1 MKWQMPKT
9 LLGLAAIGLAAGASI
24 FAMPQKSD
32 AQGAPVRIAYVD
44 PLSGPMAGIG
54 DTGLKNFQYILEEI
68 NAKGGVL
75 GGRKLEIVPY
85 DNKLNAQET
94 IVQVQKAIDDGIR
107 IITQGNGTAFAIAIS
122 EFVTKYNERNPG
134 KEVVYLNY
142 AAVDPIL
149 TNAKCSYWHFRWDA
163 NTEQK
168 MAAITNFLQNRKDV
182 KKMYLINQD
191 YAFGQGVRDL
201 AVKMLKEKRSDIE
214 IVGNELHPLAK
225 VTDFSPYIAKIKASG
240 ADSVITGNWG
250 SDMALLVKAAA
261 DAGLQV
267 NFFTFYAGGTGG
279 PTAIK
284 QANLSDRVYAVG
296 EGFANIDHKSAHAFE
311 KGLRAKYGVSLFY
324 PRGVNQMR
332 MLAAAINQAKS
343 DDPKKFAAVLHGMKF
358 EVFNGGEGTM
368 RADDHQFI
376 QPLYMA
382 SFGPLK
388 AGQEFD
394 EEKTGWGW
402 TIAGKIDAKDT
413 LVPTTCKMNK
423 PS

>member
-1 MKWQMPKT
+1 MKWQMPKK
-9 LLGLAAIGLAAGASI
+9 LLGLAAVGLVAGAGYL
-24 FAMPQKSD
+24 ALPQKTE
-32 AQGAPVRIAYVD
+32 AQGATIRIAYVD

-68 NAKGGVL
+68 NAKGGAN
-75 GGRKLEIVPY
+75 GKKLEIVPF

-94 IVQVQKAIDDGIR
+94 IVQVQKAVDQGIR

-122 EFVTKYNERNPG
+122 EWVTKYNERNPG

-149 TNAKCSYWHFRWDA
+149 TNDKCSYWHFRWDA

-168 MAAITNFLQNRKDV
+168 MAAITTFLKDRQDV
-182 KKMYLINQD
+182 KKVYLINQD
-191 YAFGQGVRDL
+191 YAFGHGVRDL
-201 AVKMLKEKRSDIE
+201 AVKMLKEKRADIE

-225 VTDFSPYIAKIKASG
+225 VTDFAPYIAKIKAAG
-240 ADSVITGNWG
+240 ADSIITGNWG
-250 SDMALLVKAAA
+250 NDISLLIKAAA

-284 QANLSDRVYAVG
+284 QANLANRVFAVG
-296 EGFANIDHKSAHAFE
+296 EGFGNIPHKASQDFE
-311 KGLRAKYGVSLFY
+311 KGLRDKFKVGLFY

-343 DDPKKFAAVLHGMKF
+343 DDPKKFAAILHGMKF
-358 EVFNGGEGTM
+358 EVFNGGQGEM
-368 RADDHQFI
+368 RADDHQFM
-376 QPLYMA
+376 QPMYMA
-382 SFGPLK
+382 SFGPIK
-388 AGQEFD
+388 ADQPFD
-394 EEKTGWGW
+394 EENTGWGW
-402 TIAGKIDAKDT
+402 SIAGKVDAKDT
-413 LVPTTCKMNK
+413 AVPTTCKMNK

>member
-1 MKWQMPKT
+1 MKWQMPKK
-9 LLGLAAIGLAAGASI
+9 LFGLAAAGLVAGAGYL
-24 FAMPQKSD
+24 ALPQKSE
-32 AQGAPVRIAYVD
+32 AQSGTIRIAYVD

-54 DTGLKNFQYILEEI
+54 DAGLKNFQYILEEI
-68 NAKGGVL
+68 NAKGGAN
-75 GGRKLEIVPY
+75 GKKLEIVPF

-134 KEVVYLNY
+134 KEVIYLNY

-168 MAAITNFLQNRKDV
+168 MAAITAFLKDRKDV

-201 AVKMLKEKRSDIE
+201 ALKMLKERRPDIE

-225 VTDFSPYIAKIKASG
+225 ITDFAPYIAKIKASG

-250 SDMALLVKAAA
+250 SDIALLIKAAA

-284 QANLSDRVYAVG
+284 QANLANRVFAVG
-296 EGFANIDHKSAHAFE
+296 EGFANIEHKASQDFE
-311 KGLRAKYGVSLFY
+311 KGLRAKYKVGLFY

-332 MLAAAINQAKS
+332 MLAEAINKTKS
-343 DDPKKFAAVLHGMKF
+343 EDPKKIAAALEGMKF
-358 EVFNGGEGTM
+358 EVFNGGQGEM
-368 RADDHQFI
+368 RASDHQFM

-388 AGQEFD
+388 AGQPFD
-394 EEKTGWGW
+394 EENTGWGW
-402 TIAGKIDAKDT
+402 SIAGKVDPKDT
-413 LVPTTCKMNK
+413 DVPTTCKMNR

>member
-1 MKWQMPKT
+1 MKWHMPKK
-9 LLGLAAIGLAAGASI
+9 LLGLAAIGLAAGAGY
-24 FAMPQKSD
+24 FALPQKTE
-32 AQGAPVRIAYVD
+32 AQNAPIRIAYVD
-44 PLSGPMAGIG
+44 PLSGPMAAIG
-54 DTGLKNFQYILEEI
+54 DTGLKNFQFILEEI
-68 NAKGGVL
+68 NAKGGAN
-75 GGRKLEIVPY
+75 GRKLEIVAY

-107 IITQGNGTAFAIAIS
+107 IITQGNGTSFAIAIS

-149 TNAKCSYWHFRWDA
+149 TNDKCSYWHFRWDA
-163 NTEQK
+163 NTEMK
-168 MAAITNFLQNRKDV
+168 MEAITSFVRDRKDI
-182 KKMYLINQD
+182 KKVYLINQD
-191 YAFGQGVRDL
+191 YAFGHGVRDL
-201 AVKMLKEKRSDIE
+201 AVKQLTAKRKDVE
-214 IVGNELHPLAK
+214 IVGNEVHPLAK

-240 ADSVITGNWG
+240 ADTVITGNWG

-267 NFFTFYAGGTGG
+267 NFLTFYAGGSGG

-284 QANLSDRVYAVG
+284 QANLSNRVYAVG
-296 EGFANIDHKSAHAFE
+296 EGFANIPHKESVDFE
-311 KGLRAKYGVSLFY
+311 KALRAKYKISLFY

-332 MLAAAINQAKS
+332 MLAAAITQSKS
-343 DDPKKFAAVLHGMKF
+343 DDPKKFAAVLDGMKF
-358 EVFNGGEGTM
+358 QVFNGGEGYM

-382 SFGPLK
+382 VFGPIK
-388 AGQEFD
+388 ADQPFD
-394 EEKTGWGW
+394 EEGTGWGW
-402 TIAGKIDAKDT
+402 TIASKIEAKDT
-413 LVPTTCKMNK
+413 IVPTTCKMNK

>member
-1 MKWQMPKT
+1 MKLLPKT
-9 LLGLAAIGLAAGASI
+9 LLGLAAFALVAVAGF
-24 FAMPQKSD
+24 FALPQKTE
-32 AQGAPVRIAYVD
+32 AQTGTIKIAFVD

-54 DTGLKNFQYILEEI
+54 DSGLKIFNFIADEL
-68 NAKGGVL
+68 NAKGGAA
-75 GGRKLEIVPY
+75 GRKFEIVAF

-94 IVQVQKAIDDGIR
+94 IVQVQKAIDQGIR
-107 IITQGNGTAFAIAIS
+107 IITQGNGTSFAIAIS

-134 KEVVYLNY
+134 KEVIYLNY

-168 MAAITNFLQNRKDV
+168 MAAITAFLKDRKDV

-191 YAFGQGVRDL
+191 YAFGHGVRDL
-201 AVKMLKEKRSDIE
+201 AVKMLKERRPDVQ
-214 IVGNELHPLAK
+214 IVGNEVHPLAK
-225 VTDFSPYIAKIKASG
+225 VSDFSPYIAKIKASG

-250 SDMALLVKAAA
+250 SDIALLIKAAA

-284 QANLSDRVYAVG
+284 QANLADRVYAVG
-296 EGFANIDHKSAHAFE
+296 EGFANIDHKASQEFE
-311 KGLRAKYGVSLFY
+311 KALRAKYGISNFY
-324 PRGVNQMR
+324 PRAVNQMR
-332 MLAAAINQAKS
+332 MLAQAVNQAKS
-343 DDPKKFAAVLHGMKF
+343 GDDIKKIAAALHGMKF
-358 EVFNGGEGTM
+358 EVFTGGQGYM
-368 RADDHQFI
+368 RADDHQFM
-376 QPLYMA
+376 QPMYMA

-388 AGQEFD
+388 AGQNFD

-402 TIAGKIDAKDT
+402 TVKGKVDPKQT
-413 LVPTTCKMNK
+413 EVPTTCKMNK

>member
-1 MKWQMPKT
+1 MKRLLPKT
-9 LLGLAAIGLAAGASI
+9 LLGLAAFGLAAGAG
-24 FAMPQKSD
+24 FLVLPQKTE
-32 AQGAPVRIAYVD
+32 AQGATIRIAYVD

-54 DTGLKNFQYILEEI
+54 DTGLKNFQYILDDI
-68 NAKGGVL
+68 NAKGGAN
-75 GGRKLEIVPY
+75 GKKFEIVPF

-94 IVQVQKAIDDGIR
+94 IVQVQKAIDSGIR

-134 KEVVYLNY
+134 KEVIYLNY

-168 MAAITNFLQNRKDV
+168 MAAITAFLKDRKDV

-191 YAFGQGVRDL
+191 YAFGHGVRDL
-201 AVKMLKEKRSDIE
+201 AVKMLKERRPDIE

-225 VTDFSPYIAKIKASG
+225 ITDFAPYIAKIKASG

-250 SDMALLVKAAA
+250 NDISLLIKAAA

-279 PTAIK
+279 PTAVK
-284 QANLSDRVYAVG
+284 QANLANRVYAVG
-296 EGFANIDHKSAHAFE
+296 EGFANIPHKASQDFE
-311 KGLRAKYGVSLFY
+311 KGLRDKYKVGLFY

-332 MLAAAINQAKS
+332 MLAEAINKAKS
-343 DDPKKFAAVLHGMKF
+343 EDPKKFAAVLHDMKF
-358 EVFNGGEGTM
+358 EVFNGGEGFM
-368 RADDHQFI
+368 RADDHQFM
-376 QPLYMA
+376 QPMYMA
-382 SFGPLK
+382 SFGPIK
-388 AGQEFD
+388 ADQPFD
-394 EEKTGWGW
+394 EENTGWGW
-402 TIAGKIDAKDT
+402 SIAGKVDPKET

>member
-1 MKWQMPKT
+1 MKWQMPKK
-9 LLGLAAIGLAAGASI
+9 LLGLAAVGLVAGAGYL
-24 FAMPQKSD
+24 ALPQKTE
-32 AQGAPVRIAYVD
+32 AQGATIKIAYVD

-54 DTGLKNFQYILEEI
+54 DTGLKNFQYILEDI
-68 NAKGGVL
+68 NAKGGAN
-75 GGRKLEIVPY
+75 GKKLEIVPF

-94 IVQVQKAIDDGIR
+94 IVQVQKAIDQGIR
-107 IITQGNGTAFAIAIS
+107 IITQGNGTSFAIAIS

-149 TNAKCSYWHFRWDA
+149 TNDKCSYWHFRWDA

-168 MAAITNFLQNRKDV
+168 MAAITTFLQGRKDV

-191 YAFGQGVRDL
+191 YAFGHGVRDL
-201 AVKMLKEKRSDIE
+201 ALKFLKEKRPDIE
-214 IVGNELHPLAK
+214 VVGNEVHPLAK
-225 VTDFSPYIAKIKASG
+225 VSDFAPYIAKIKASG

-250 SDMALLVKAAA
+250 NDISLLIKAAA

-279 PTAIK
+279 PTAVK
-284 QANLSDRVYAVG
+284 QANLSNRVFAVG
-296 EGFANIDHKSAHAFE
+296 EGFANIPHKASQDFE
-311 KGLRAKYGVSLFY
+311 KGLRDKYKVSLFY

-358 EVFNGGEGTM
+358 EVFNGGQGEM
-368 RADDHQFI
+368 RASDHQFM
-376 QPLYMA
+376 QPMYMA
-382 SFGPLK
+382 SFGPIK
-388 AGQEFD
+388 ADQPFD
-394 EEKTGWGW
+394 EEGTGWGW
-402 TIAGKIDAKDT
+402 TIAGKVDTKDT
-413 LVPTTCKMNK
+413 NVSTTCKMNK

>member
-1 MKWQMPKT
+1 MKWQLPKK
-9 LLGLAAIGLAAGASI
+9 LLGIAAVGMMAGAGYL
-24 FAMPQKSD
+24 ALPQKTE
-32 AQGAPVRIAYVD
+32 AQGATIKIAYVD

-54 DTGLKNFQYILEEI
+54 DTGLKNFQFILEQI
-68 NAKGGVL
+68 NAKGGAN
-75 GGRKLEIVPY
+75 GKKLEIVPF

-94 IVQVQKAIDDGIR
+94 IVQVQKAIDQGIR

-149 TNAKCSYWHFRWDA
+149 TNDKCSYWHFRWDA

-168 MAAITNFLQNRKDV
+168 MAAITAFLKDKKDV
-182 KKMYLINQD
+182 KKIYLINQD
-191 YAFGQGVRDL
+191 YAFGHGVRDL
-201 AVKMLKEKRSDIE
+201 AVKMLKERRPDIE
-214 IVGNELHPLAK
+214 IVGNEVHPLAK
-225 VTDFSPYIAKIKASG
+225 VTDFAPYIAKIKASG

-250 SDMALLVKAAA
+250 SDMALLIKAAA

-279 PTAIK
+279 PTAVK
-284 QANLSDRVYAVG
+284 QANLANRVYAVG
-296 EGFANIDHKSAHAFE
+296 EGFANIDHKESQAFE
-311 KGLRAKYGVSLFY
+311 KELRAKYGVGLFY

-332 MLAAAINQAKS
+332 MLAEAINKAKS
-343 DDPKKFAAVLHGMKF
+343 EDPKKFAAVLHDMKF
-358 EVFNGGEGTM
+358 EVFNGGQGYM
-368 RADDHQFI
+368 RADDHQFM
-376 QPLYMA
+376 QPMYMGV
-382 SFGPLK
+382 FGPIK
-388 AGQEFD
+388 ADQPFD

-402 TIAGKIDAKDT
+402 SIAGKVDPKET
-413 LVPTTCKMNK
+413 VVPTTCKMNK

>member
-1 MKWQMPKT
+1 MKWQMPKK
-9 LLGLAAIGLAAGASI
+9 LLGLAAVGLVAGAGYL
-24 FAMPQKSD
+24 ALPQKTE
-32 AQGAPVRIAYVD
+32 AQGATIKIAYVD

-68 NAKGGVL
+68 NAKGGAN
-75 GGRKLEIVPY
+75 GKKLEVVPF

-94 IVQVQKAIDDGIR
+94 IVQVQKAIDSGIR

-149 TNAKCSYWHFRWDA
+149 TNDKCSYWHFRWDA

-168 MAAITNFLQNRKDV
+168 MAAITTFLQGRKDV

-191 YAFGQGVRDL
+191 YAFGHGVRDL
-201 AVKMLKEKRSDIE
+201 ALKMLKEKRPDIE
-214 IVGNELHPLAK
+214 VVGNEVHPLAK
-225 VTDFSPYIAKIKASG
+225 VSDFAPYIAKIKASG

-250 SDMALLVKAAA
+250 NDISLLIKAAA

-284 QANLSDRVYAVG
+284 QANLANRVFAVG
-296 EGFANIDHKSAHAFE
+296 EGFANIPHKASQDFE
-311 KGLRAKYGVSLFY
+311 KGLRDKYKVGLFY

-343 DDPKKFAAVLHGMKF
+343 DDPKKFAAALHGMKF
-358 EVFNGGEGTM
+358 EVFNGGQGEM
-368 RADDHQFI
+368 RASDHQFM
-376 QPLYMA
+376 QPMYMA
-382 SFGPLK
+382 SFGPIK
-388 AGQEFD
+388 ADQPFD
-394 EEKTGWGW
+394 EEGTGWGW
-402 TIAGKIDAKDT
+402 SIAGKVDAKDT
-413 LVPTTCKMNK
+413 AVSTTCKMNK